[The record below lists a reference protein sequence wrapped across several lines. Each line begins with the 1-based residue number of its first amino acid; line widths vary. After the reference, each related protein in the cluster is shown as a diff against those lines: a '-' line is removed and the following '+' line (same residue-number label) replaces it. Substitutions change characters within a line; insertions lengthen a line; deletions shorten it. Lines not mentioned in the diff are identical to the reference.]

1 VSGNFSSHNNN
12 VKRAFCDSPL
22 ISIITV
28 VYNGQEFLEET
39 ILSIANQTYQGIEY
53 IIIDGGS
60 SDGTVDIIKKY
71 EHVIDSW
78 VSESDEGIY
87 DAMNKGAKIANGSY
101 ISFLNASDT
110 YLEDTAQKIA
120 DLIVKQECD
129 YYCGPAI
136 IQNQINNDS
145 FISYPLVNFQYHKGA
160 IMGMPA
166 PHLSVFMKTEFF
178 HDLHGYDLSFALSSD
193 FDLLLR
199 MTAHT
204 NNVYYLQEPIGV
216 FRLGGVSG
224 SYRTLIDNFYV
235 FKKHHVPLWT
245 RIAHT
250 AFYAIRLFLQNNLP
264 SRVVDSSRLK
274 LSNVKNHKKEKIK
287 S

>member
-87 DAMNKGAKIANGSY
+87 DAMNKGAKLATGSHLG
-101 ISFLNASDT
+101 FLNASDMYFT
-110 YLEDTAQKIA
+110 DAIQHVVNAISKN
-120 DLIVKQECD
+120 DFD
-129 YYCGPAI
+129 YCFAPAI
-136 IQNQINNDS
+136 VRTESGQDIFTAHPIH
-145 FISYPLVNFQYHKGA
+145 NFVYQQGQY
-160 IMGMPA
+160 MGMPA
-166 PHLSVFMKTEFF
+166 PHISTFIKVQVFRAMG
-178 HDLHGYDLSFALSSD
+178 GYDLSFLLSSD

-199 MTAHT
+199 LTKDSQNMQS
-204 NNVYYLQEPIGV
+204 LEQPIGA

-224 SYRTLIDNFYV
+224 SYKTHIDNFYV
-235 FKKHHVPLWT
+235 FKKHKMHFL
-245 RIAHT
+245 R
-250 AFYAIRLFLQNNLP
+250 RLFVVMYFTARTFLAKNL
-264 SRVVDSSRLK
+264 STK
-274 LSNVKNHKKEKIK
+274 MVKYTQRYFRKTN
-287 S
+287 

>member
-1 VSGNFSSHNNN
+1 MSGNFSSHHNN
-12 VKRAFCDSPL
+12 VKRAFRDSPL

-28 VYNGQEFLEET
+28 VYNGKDFIEDT
-39 ILSIANQTYQGIEY
+39 IISIANQTYQNIEY
-53 IIIDGGS
+53 IIVDGGS
-60 SDGTVDIIKKY
+60 VDGTLDIIKQY
-71 EHVIDSW
+71 HHVVDTWISD
-78 VSESDEGIY
+78 SDEGIY

-101 ISFLNASDT
+101 ISFLNASDA
-110 YLEDTAQKIA
+110 YLEDTVQKIA
-120 DLIVKQECD
+120 DLIVQQECD
-129 YYCGPAI
+129 YYCGPVI
-136 IQNQINNDS
+136 IQNQINNDA
-145 FISYPLVNFQYHKGA
+145 FISYPLVNFQYHKGT

-178 HDLHGYDLSFALSSD
+178 HGLDGYDLSFALSSD

-199 MTAHT
+199 MTART

-235 FKKHHVPLWT
+235 FKKHQVPLLT

-250 AFYAIRLFLQNNLP
+250 VFYAIRLFLQKNLP
-264 SRVVDSSRLK
+264 SWVVDSLRLR
-274 LSNVKNHKKEKIK
+274 LSNARDYKKEKIK
-287 S
+287 P